1 MDLAS
6 QSPAELRLRRAWEA
20 GLGVSFGPTRALY
33 DLDVRAMRRGRGEG
47 LFTRTCA
54 VLACGVLGELV
65 FIDRGPGDAEN
76 AENTEKVHRML
87 VYLREAAPVLGPLVG
102 REPRVF
108 RAVQALL

>member
-33 DLDVRAMRRGRGEG
+33 DLDVRAMHRGRGEG

-65 FIDRGPGDAEN
+65 FIDRGPKDAERAEN
-76 AENTEKVHRML
+76 AEKVHRML
-87 VYLREAAPVLGPLVG
+87 VDLRDAAPVLGPLVG

-108 RAVQALL
+108 HAVQALL